1 MKELQKKIPHIGLAA
16 RLTDPAE
23 TKKRMRR
30 MGSELSKTIRSQIQ
44 TRRDSKLQMM
54 STEKQ
59 LDLKKVNEIAQQNQE
74 DILLHKR
81 LSEEN
86 KKICREFWHEQM
98 LLRQKYKLLKDF
110 I

>member
-1 MKELQKKIPHIGLAA
+1 
-16 RLTDPAE
+16 
-23 TKKRMRR
+23 
-30 MGSELSKTIRSQIQ
+30 
-44 TRRDSKLQMM
+44 M

-110 I
+110 IWMNDLTNMFRKFTTTHTTFSLCVSSIPHFTITLYFIYFLFESYN